1 MTYKIGRYIIIIMKI
16 ENKNIIESIKIM
28 SAAGG
33 LSLAD
38 VARAVGDSP
47 QSLNQRLKTGKIQK
61 DFDYMQKIAEVCGFE
76 FKYEFLEKK
85 SSGEA

>member
-1 MTYKIGRYIIIIMKI
+1 MNI
-16 ENKNIIESIKIM
+16 ENKNINECIKIM
-28 SAAGG
+28 AAAGD

-61 DFDYMQKIAEVCGFE
+61 DFDYMQKVAAACGFTFE
-76 FKYEFLEKK
+76 YRFTENKD
-85 SSGEA
+85 